1 MNLKLFFILAFLFI
15 FTNIFSE
22 NIQQKKVLI
31 SFKYEKQFKLASNQ
45 FAIWIEN
52 ENGELIKNIFVTR
65 FTAVDGYSKRKEAL
79 STWVERSNV
88 KNYSKEKIDSIS
100 GATPKSSFLTYL
112 WDCTDQNENPVSDGT
127 YRFFVEGSTHWK
139 DKILFSATV
148 TLGEHS
154 YIVGPFIEDF
164 TREALNSKM
173 ITDLSA
179 EVK

>member
-1 MNLKLFFILAFLFI
+1 MNLKLFFILVFLFV

-22 NIQQKKVLI
+22 EIHSQKVLI

-52 ENGELIKNIFVTR
+52 ENGELIKNIFVTK
-65 FTAVDGYSKRKEAL
+65 FTAADGYSKRKESL
-79 STWVERSNV
+79 STWVKRSNV

-100 GATPKSSFLTYL
+100 GATPKSSSLTYL
-112 WDCTDQNENPVSDGT
+112 WDCTDQNENPVPNGT
-127 YRFFVEGSTHWK
+127 YRFFVEGSTYWK
-139 DKILFSATV
+139 DKILFTG
-148 TLGEHS
+148 TIILGDHS

-179 EVK
+179 EIK